1 MTSDDLKGIVEFLRS
16 AERLKATYRSA
27 WTSDGDRESVAA
39 HTWRLCL
46 MALVLADDYPE
57 IDAGRL
63 IRMLIVHDL
72 GEALHGDIPAPRQD
86 PASGKAEQER
96 RDLLEVL
103 APLPEKLR
111 RDITRLWDE
120 YDGGTTPEARLAKG
134 LDKLETILQHN
145 QGRNP
150 GDFDYAFNLE
160 YGRAFTADDH
170 RLAALRA
177 LLDAETA
184 SRAGQRVPAAPEP
197 AEVTDH
203 PRGDPPRG
211 P

>member
-1 MTSDDLKGIVEFLRS
+1 MTSDDLKGVLGFLRS

-27 WTSDGDRESVAA
+27 WTTNGDRESVAA

-46 MALVLADDYPE
+46 MALLLADDYPE
-57 IDAGRL
+57 IDVNRL
-63 IRMLIVHDL
+63 VRMLIVHDL

-86 PASGKAEQER
+86 PAAGKAEQER
-96 RDLLEVL
+96 RDLLELL

-111 RDITRLWDE
+111 HDITRLWDE
-120 YDGGTTPEARLAKG
+120 YDGAATPEARLAKG
-134 LDKLETILQHN
+134 LDKLETIMQHN

-160 YGRAFTADDH
+160 YGRNFTAADH

-184 SRAGQRVPAAPEP
+184 HRAGQRAPASPD
-197 AEVTDH
+197 TTNTKH
-203 PRGDPPRG
+203 HS
-211 P
+211 

>member
-1 MTSDDLKGIVEFLRS
+1 MTSDELKGVLGFLRS

-27 WTSDGDRESVAA
+27 WTSTGDRESVAA

-46 MALVLADDYPE
+46 MALLLAEDFPE
-57 IDAGRL
+57 VDRDRL

-86 PASGKAEQER
+86 PAAGKAEQER
-96 RDLLEVL
+96 RDLLELL
-103 APLPEKLR
+103 APLPGR
-111 RDITRLWDE
+111 MRQAITRLWDE
-120 YDGGTTPEARLAKG
+120 YDGAATPEARLAKG

-150 GDFDYAFNLE
+150 DGFDYAFNLE
-160 YGRAFTADDH
+160 YGRAFTVDDH

-177 LLDAETA
+177 LLDAETVR
-184 SRAGQRVPAAPEP
+184 RAGERRPGTPDSGD
-197 AEVTDH
+197 VTDLS
-203 PRGDPPRG
+203 RGDPDG

>member
-1 MTSDDLKGIVEFLRS
+1 MNSDDLKGVVEFLRS
-16 AERLKATYRSA
+16 AERLKATYRCA
-27 WTSDGDRESVAA
+27 WTSNGDRESVAA

-96 RDLLEVL
+96 RDLLALL
-103 APLPEKLR
+103 APLPETLR
-111 RDITRLWDE
+111 QDITRLWDE
-120 YDGGTTPEARLAKG
+120 YDGATTPEARLAKG

-160 YGRAFTADDH
+160 YGRAFTVDDH
-170 RLAALRA
+170 RLAALRT

-184 SRAGQRVPAAPEP
+184 RRAGQ
-197 AEVTDH
+197 
-203 PRGDPPRG
+203 GGPPDG
-211 P
+211 S

>member
-1 MTSDDLKGIVEFLRS
+1 MTAEELDGIVAFLKS

-27 WTSDGDRESVAA
+27 WTSNGDRESVAA

-46 MALVLADDYPE
+46 MALVLADDYPG

-63 IRMLIVHDL
+63 LRMLIVHDL

-86 PASGKAEQER
+86 PSSGKAAQER
-96 RDLLEVL
+96 RDLLELL

-111 RDITRLWDE
+111 QDITRLWDE
-120 YDGGTTPEARLAKG
+120 YDGAATPEARLAKG

-145 QGRNP
+145 QGLNP
-150 GDFDYAFNLE
+150 ADFDYAFNLE

-170 RLAALRA
+170 QLAALRA

-184 SRAGQRVPAAPEP
+184 RRAGQ
-197 AEVTDH
+197 
-203 PRGDPPRG
+203 GGPPHG
-211 P
+211 S

>member
-1 MTSDDLKGIVEFLRS
+1 VTAEELDGIVSFLRS

-27 WTSDGDRESVAA
+27 WTSNGDRESVAA

-46 MALVLADDYPE
+46 LALLLADDYPE
-57 IDAGRL
+57 VDVARL

-86 PASGKAEQER
+86 PAAGKAGQER
-96 RDLLEVL
+96 VDLLELL

-111 RDITRLWDE
+111 HDITRLWDE
-120 YDGGTTPEARLAKG
+120 YDDATTPEARLAKG
-134 LDKLETILQHN
+134 LDKLETIMQHI

-150 GDFDYAFNLE
+150 ADFDYSFNLE
-160 YGRAFTADDH
+160 YGRAFTTTDPL
-170 RLAALRA
+170 LAALRK

-184 SRAGQRVPAAPEP
+184 RRAGLP
-197 AEVTDH
+197 
-203 PRGDPPRG
+203 
-211 P
+211 